1 MHVTMFKLKTAAG
14 ATCDEGT
21 GHLRQYEDLDSLKTQ
36 FLVHD
41 KRLISLVLKSRL
53 KQKMNR
59 V

>member
-1 MHVTMFKLKTAAG
+1 MFKLKTATG

-21 GHLRQYEDLDSLKTQ
+21 GHLRQYEDLDSLKTY
-36 FLVHD
+36 FLVHH